1 MDKTAPGIVSFEA
14 LDALLDQAYALE
26 GPARREF
33 VEGLPAPQRE
43 QIGKLLEL
51 SNALTLSD
59 IAADPARSVAKTQE
73 PSEESPL
80 TADAGAEETPAGR
93 WRLHRELGSGGMGQV
108 FFASREAHA
117 DTASGSRDYVQEAA
131 IKILWS
137 HRASEDVR
145 ARFLRERRLLAS
157 LDHPGLARFVDGGF
171 LADGR
176 PWFAMEYVAG
186 TTIDE
191 YVRDQSLEER
201 LRLFL
206 EVCAAVAY
214 AHQRL
219 IVHRDIKPQ
228 NVLVDETGRAR
239 LLDFGVAGVLDD
251 IDDGVYTRTA
261 GAPLTL
267 QYASPEQLTG
277 AMVTVASDVYQLG
290 LLLYVMLTGAP
301 PYDVSDLPLTEAI
314 DVICNTTPAKPG
326 VRDAA
331 IGSDLDAIV
340 MAALSKSPDER
351 YRTVSALA
359 DDVSR
364 FLEDRP
370 VKAMPRTA
378 WYVARRFLRRN
389 ALVTGIV
396 TASALALTA
405 ATVVSVRMA
414 DEAAEQAARS
424 ATAQQILSDVFRK
437 ADPFQGRGATVTLAD
452 ALTRALPEI
461 EARVADDPLLAWE
474 VNHELGKIFESLGLI
489 EQEAAAHRAVLAA
502 AAELG
507 DESEVPYLWGVAGL
521 GNVLARTNPAEAVK
535 FFDERLPARPTD
547 AAAVEPWMSAQYSYV
562 GALNRVREFGRADAG
577 TFVMAEIVQQY
588 DVDDPRRRA
597 RLSQLLA
604 GVARR
609 AGDAATEDRHWS
621 DAVRHMR
628 AANNPSALAV
638 TLSNRAIFLGRSAR
652 YDESEAAFLESL
664 AIFEEA
670 GMDTDATFA
679 TVLRG
684 YAGLLF
690 RSGRAGEA
698 ITTTERALKLLDPGS
713 QFYAR
718 FVAEVNLAQYSLVTG
733 DTSKTL
739 VVMTRALP
747 VVRREFADDPSIGR
761 RMQRL
766 FGKTMVFGGAYAE
779 AAMAIGYADGECRR
793 EADLLRALESLE
805 HPADEPAR
813 QKVWAALADLRHK
826 SRSEE
831 LTQPDLDGFV
841 ALYEQ
846 EAPVFFDALDQ
857 WRVLDALSSTAVL
870 PPALRQRHAELDA
883 QRAETATLIAAYPA
897 GTLVD
902 LAAYLRSTAD
912 KPVSCLQTPPG

>member
-1 MDKTAPGIVSFEA
+1 MGKNEPDAVSFEV

-26 GPARREF
+26 GEARRDF
-33 VEGLPAPQRE
+33 VRGLPQAQRE
-43 QIGKLLEL
+43 RVEKLLEL
-51 SNALTLSD
+51 SGALTLSD
-59 IAADPARSVAKTQE
+59 IAGGSETVLANRGSAEEVSPPAA
-73 PSEESPL
+73 EES
-80 TADAGAEETPAGR
+80 AEKPPTGR

-108 FFASREAHA
+108 FFASREAH
-117 DTASGSRDYVQEAA
+117 TGTGASGRDYVQEAA

-191 YVRDQSLEER
+191 YARDLPIEKR

-206 EVCAAVAY
+206 EVCASVAY

-228 NVLVDETGRAR
+228 NVLVDETGRVR
-239 LLDFGVAGVLDD
+239 LLDFGVAGVLED

-301 PYDVSDLPLTEAI
+301 PYDVSDMPLTQAI
-314 DVICNTTPAKPG
+314 DVICNTIPARPG
-326 VRDAA
+326 NRDAA
-331 IGSDLDAIV
+331 IDADLDAIV
-340 MAALSKSPDER
+340 LTALNKSPDER
-351 YRTVSALA
+351 YRTVAALA
-359 DDVSR
+359 EDVGR
-364 FLEDRP
+364 FLEGRP
-370 VKAMPRTA
+370 VRAVPHTA

-396 TASALALTA
+396 AASVVALTV

-437 ADPFQGRGATVTLAD
+437 ADPFQGRGASVTLAE
-452 ALTRALPEI
+452 ALIRAGPEI
-461 EARVADDPLLAWE
+461 EARVAGDPLLAWE
-474 VNHELGKIFESLGLI
+474 VNRELGEIFESLGLVDQ
-489 EQEAAAHRAVLAA
+489 EEAAYRAVLAA
-502 AAELG
+502 AEELG
-507 DESEVPYLWGVAGL
+507 DETEAPYLWGVAGL
-521 GNVLARTNPAEAVK
+521 GSVLARTNPVEAVK
-535 FFDERLPARPTD
+535 FFDERLPATPGAED
-547 AAAVEPWMSAQYSYV
+547 AVEPWLHAQYYYV
-562 GALNRVREFGRADAG
+562 GALNRVREFGRADAS
-577 TFVMAEIVQQY
+577 TFVMADVMEQY
-588 DVDDPRRRA
+588 GVDDPRTRG

-609 AGDAATEDRHWS
+609 ARDVDAEDRHWR
-621 DAVRHMR
+621 DTVRHMR
-628 AANNPSALAV
+628 DAGNPSALAV
-638 TLSNRAIFLGRSAR
+638 SLSNRAIFLGRSAR

-664 AIFEEA
+664 AIFEAAELEK
-670 GMDTDATFA
+670 DPTFA

-690 RSGRAGEA
+690 RVGRAEEA
-698 ITTTERALKLLDPGS
+698 IATTERVLTLLEPEL

-718 FVAEVNLAQYSLVTG
+718 FVAEVNLAQYTLVTG
-733 DTSKTL
+733 DTGKTL
-739 VVMTRALP
+739 ATIDRALG
-747 VVRREFADDPSIGR
+747 VARREFADDPAIGR

-766 FGKTMVFGGAYAE
+766 FAKTMVFGGADDR
-779 AAMAIGYADGECRR
+779 AAAAIGHADGECRGG
-793 EADLLRALESLE
+793 ADLLRALETLE
-805 HPADEPAR
+805 HPYDQEAR
-813 QKVWAALADLRHK
+813 RTVWAAVAALQ
-826 SRSEE
+826 SEAHAE
-831 LTQPDLDGFV
+831 GLEQSDVDGFLD
-841 ALYEQ
+841 LYDET
-846 EAPVFFDALDQ
+846 APIFFDALDQ
-857 WRVLDALSSTAVL
+857 WRVLDALVGLSPAVAV
-870 PPALRQRHAELDA
+870 PPELRQRHAALSR
-883 QRAETATLIAAYPA
+883 QRMETAALFATYPA
-897 GTLVD
+897 GTLAD
-902 LAAYLRSTAD
+902 LAAYLNSTMD
-912 KPVSCLQTPPG
+912 EPVTCP

>member
-1 MDKTAPGIVSFEA
+1 MEEQPPGTVSFEV
-14 LDALLDQAYALE
+14 LDALLDEAYALE
-26 GPARREF
+26 GEARREF
-33 VEGLPAPQRE
+33 VRALPAPQRE
-43 QIGKLLEL
+43 RVEKLLEV

-59 IAADPARSVAKTQE
+59 IAD
-73 PSEESPL
+73 
-80 TADAGAEETPAGR
+80 GAESVIANKRSSQETGQSGAKLGQGSGPAGR

-108 FFASREAHA
+108 FFASREAH
-117 DTASGSRDYVQEAA
+117 TGTGASGRDYVQEAA

-145 ARFLRERRLLAS
+145 NRFLRERRLLAS

-186 TTIDE
+186 VPIDE
-191 YVRDQSLEER
+191 YARDLPLEDR

-206 EVCAAVAY
+206 EVCASVAH

-228 NVLVDETGRAR
+228 NVLVDAVGRAR
-239 LLDFGVAGVLDD
+239 LLDFGVAGVLED

-290 LLLYVMLTGAP
+290 LLLYVMLTGMP
-301 PYDVSDLPLTEAI
+301 PYDVSDMPLTEAV
-314 DVICNTTPAKPG
+314 DVICSTIPARPG
-326 VRDAA
+326 SRDTA
-331 IGSDLDAIV
+331 IDRDLDAIV

-351 YRTVSALA
+351 YRTVLALA
-359 DDVSR
+359 EDVVR
-364 FLEDRP
+364 FLEGRP
-370 VKAMPRTA
+370 VRAMPRTA

-396 TASALALTA
+396 TASFVALTG
-405 ATVVSVRMA
+405 ATVVSLRMA

-437 ADPFQGRGATVTLAD
+437 ADPFRGRGASVTLAE
-452 ALTRALPEI
+452 ALIRAGSDI

-474 VNHELGKIFESLGLI
+474 VNYDLGQIYESLGLV
-489 EQEAAAHRAVLAA
+489 EQEAAAYRAVLAA
-502 AAELG
+502 AAEMG
-507 DESEVPYLWGVAGL
+507 DESGSRYLVGVAGL
-521 GNVLARTNPAEAVK
+521 GSVLARTNPVEAIG
-535 FFDERLPARPTD
+535 FFDEHLPAAPGGDEAVD
-547 AAAVEPWMSAQYSYV
+547 AWLDAQYAYV

-577 TFVMAEIVQQY
+577 TVAMAEVMQQH
-588 DVDDPRRRA
+588 DVDNPRRRG
-597 RLSQLLA
+597 RLGQLLA

-609 AGDAATEDRHWS
+609 AGDTAAEDRHWS

-628 AANNPSALAV
+628 AADNPSALAV

-652 YDESEAAFLESL
+652 YEESEAAFQESL

-670 GMDTDATFA
+670 ELTEDPTFA
-679 TVLRG
+679 TVMRG

-690 RSGRAGEA
+690 RTDRADEA
-698 ITTTERALKLLDPGS
+698 IAATERVLTLLDPES

-718 FVAEVNLAQYSLVTG
+718 FVTEVNLAQFSFATG
-733 DTSKTL
+733 DTSTTL
-739 VVMTRALP
+739 MAMTRALP
-747 VVRREFADDPSIGR
+747 VARREFADDPAVAR

-766 FGKTMVFGGAYAE
+766 FVRTMVFGQAYGE
-779 AAMAIGYADGECRR
+779 AAAAMGYVDGECRR
-793 EADLLRALESLE
+793 ETELLHALEALE
-805 HPADEPAR
+805 HPADVPAR
-813 QKVWAALADLRHK
+813 QTLRAALDALQDK
-826 SRSEE
+826 SRSEGLTPSDLEE
-831 LTQPDLDGFV
+831 LL
-841 ALYEQ
+841 ALYAE
-846 EAPVFFDALDQ
+846 EAPVFFD
-857 WRVLDALSSTAVL
+857 VLDEWHVLETLAAPPTGAALPPEHRRRHAALS
-870 PPALRQRHAELDA
+870 RR
-883 QRAETATLIAAYPA
+883 RAETAALIAAHSTGVLP
-897 GTLVD
+897 D
-902 LAAYLRSTAD
+902 LAAYLGTTTEEPA
-912 KPVSCLQTPPG
+912 SCR